1 MSIKPVFTVL
11 LAAVFFVIPIT
22 FYDAGFNLY
31 FSVLKCFLFIKV
43 SHICI
48 LGKFCKHT
56 LNAFVQVDK
65 MFESEFN
72 IVFYKMLLGT
82 SVNVDKN
89 PRPFFE
95 HTVQLST
102 V

>member
-31 FSVLKCFLFIKV
+31 FSVLKCFLFIKF